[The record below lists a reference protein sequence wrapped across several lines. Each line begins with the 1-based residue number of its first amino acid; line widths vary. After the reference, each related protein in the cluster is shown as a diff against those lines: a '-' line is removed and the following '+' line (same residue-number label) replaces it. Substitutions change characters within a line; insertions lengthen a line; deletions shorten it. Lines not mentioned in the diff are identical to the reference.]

1 MNKNFLK
8 QIYFFIS
15 ILVLSACNSGESNH
29 SSNIGNISMSPSV
42 NVVSGLD
49 TSLAVYLSPP
59 PITSRKIE
67 FGTNNSSLVSS
78 LSASCTV
85 PANESE
91 CSVKVHASD
100 TESGTAVI
108 TATTDGYLE
117 SSTKVNVIGQ
127 SEIFMFLNGMQS
139 MSSVTV
145 GKGTSTSFY
154 IDLSTPATV
163 DTLLKFT
170 SDNPT
175 VAAVFPGECY
185 IPKSYISC
193 PTNYTF
199 QLYAS
204 NIGVAH
210 ITATAAGY
218 LPTVSNVNVNSDAI
232 IQLYASPS
240 SVVVNAGATTILTIY
255 ASNLVSGALNLALSS
270 YQPDKVQVTPY
281 CTVGV
286 GMPPCQATVY
296 GVESGGSPII
306 TITGE
311 NVQTLNVPVTVNSR

>member
-1 MNKNFLK
+1 MTKNLLGSLT
-8 QIYFFIS
+8 YFIS
-15 ILVLSACNSGESNH
+15 IFLLSACNSGEPNH
-29 SSNIGNISMSPSV
+29 PNNIGNISMPS
-42 NVVSGLD
+42 NIKVVSGLD
-49 TSLAVYLSPP
+49 TDITVNLSPTP
-59 PITSRKIE
+59 STSRKIE
-67 FGTNNSSLVSS
+67 FGTSNSSLVFG
-78 LSASCTV
+78 LSNSCTV

-91 CSVKVHASD
+91 CSIKIHASD
-100 TESGTAVI
+100 IESGTAVV

-127 SEIFMFLNGMQS
+127 SEIFMFSDNMQD
-139 MSSVTV
+139 MSSVIIS
-145 GKGTSTSFY
+145 KGTSTSFY

-185 IPKSYISC
+185 IPQNYTSC
-193 PTNYTF
+193 PTNYF

-204 NIGVAH
+204 NVGVAH

-218 LPTVSNVNVNSDAI
+218 LPTVSNVNVNSDIA
-232 IQLYASPS
+232 LYASPS
-240 SVVVNAGATTILTIY
+240 PVVVNAGATTILTIY
-255 ASNLVSGALNLALSS
+255 ASNLTSSTLNLVLSS

-281 CTVGV
+281 CTVGN

-296 GVESGGSPII
+296 GVEPGGSPII
-306 TITGE
+306 TISGE